1 LTKKTLKITEKKRLS
16 NRNLQ
21 QLGVFRTKIQA
32 IDLNIDYTG
41 NVYSPMQLPLL
52 SALDPRAP
60 ESFGTVCKTFNS
72 RILVCNTL
80 NSMPELKPIELL
92 PKQNNSF

>member
-1 LTKKTLKITEKKRLS
+1 MLKITEKKRLF
-16 NRNLQ
+16 LTITAK
-21 QLGVFRTKIQA
+21 LEVFVYKIQT

-60 ESFGTVCKTFNS
+60 ESPWYSLQNIQFIYSGLQHFEYAGIKTY
-72 RILVCNTL
+72 
-80 NSMPELKPIELL
+80 
-92 PKQNNSF
+92 

>member
-1 LTKKTLKITEKKRLS
+1 LTDKNVENGETPFLTEKFTATWS
-16 NRNLQ
+16 
-21 QLGVFRTKIQA
+21 VSYKIQA

-52 SALDPRAP
+52 SALDPRAQNRL
-60 ESFGTVCKTFNS
+60 GTVCKTFNS
-72 RILVCNTL
+72 RILVAIL

-92 PKQNNSF
+92 PKQKNPF